1 MPEEPAIPPLITHAQ
16 TDRVPPL
23 LPTARPSAL
32 GRQVLAILLSLCL
45 ALFLADAVV
54 SLVDDS
60 LILFFGFHWLA
71 PIRGVVFLL
80 AMLLALVVYGGMGF
94 TPMIPKRLFLP
105 ITLFSPLAALAAIPF
120 VIFYYSRI
128 QQVAWTISLC
138 QLLLGL
144 CILRRVQ
151 GGFKFCWPPVAARL
165 LEGRRFSWLNLV
177 AFVFVNVLVLPPAA
191 IVYLWF
197 CTTVAVDHFSEG
209 FVALRPAGLTM
220 QVRTYARDD
229 GKTIQLIPMSHIGNP
244 GFYQAISESFPT
256 NAIVLLEGVTDDQNL
271 LTNKITYRRMAS
283 SLGLAEQAAEFQ
295 PSRGQLVRADVD
307 LAELSPNT
315 IGFLNLIMLVHAKGV
330 NSKTALTLLQYKPPP
345 QFERQLME
353 DLLQKRNRHLL
364 ENIRAHLPESDS
376 ILVPWG
382 AAHMPEL
389 AREIQEL
396 GFRLAQ
402 TRECTVIRFRS
413 AGSKREASSVGKEH
427 GKSQ

>member
-1 MPEEPAIPPLITHAQ
+1 MPEEPAIPPWITHAQ

-60 LILFFGFHWLA
+60 LILFFGLHWLA

-80 AMLLALVVYGGMGF
+80 AILLALVVYGGMGF

-120 VIFYYSRI
+120 VIFCYSRI

-138 QLLLGL
+138 QFLLGL

-151 GGFKFCWPPVAARL
+151 GGFKFRWPPVAARL
-165 LEGRRFSWLNLV
+165 LEGRRFSWLNLG

-209 FVALRPAGLTM
+209 FVALRPGGLTM
-220 QVRTYARDD
+220 QVRTYVRND
-229 GKTIQLIPMSHIGNP
+229 GKAIELIPMSHVGESA
-244 GFYQAISESFPT
+244 FYQMVAESFQT
-256 NAIVLLEGVTDDQNL
+256 NATVMLEGVTDDRGL
-271 LTNKITYRRMAS
+271 LTNKITYQRMAS
-283 SLGLAEQAAEFQ
+283 SLGLTEQAEEFQ
-295 PSRGQLVRADVD
+295 PSRGELVHADVD
-307 LAELSPNT
+307 IEVFGTNT
-315 IGFLNLIMLVHAKGV
+315 IGFLNLIMLVHAKGMSPETV
-330 NSKTALTLLQYKPPP
+330 LKLMQYTPPP
-345 QFERQLME
+345 QFEQQLLK

-364 ENIRAHLPESDS
+364 GEIQARLPESER

-389 AREIQEL
+389 AREIQKT
-396 GFRLAQ
+396 GFRLDQ
-402 TRECTVIRFRS
+402 TREYTVIRFGS
-413 AGSKREASSVGKEH
+413 AGNKREGISHLKNH